1 MCDAL
6 FKIIQTQSE
15 FLANGALAAIEFTDD
30 ESMIPAFYVLYRWC
44 GDFFFLKLHG
54 ETSLKFTSSICSIVL
69 SGISG

>member
-30 ESMIPAFYVLYRWC
+30 ESMIPAFYVWYRWC
-44 GDFFFLKLHG
+44 GDFFF
-54 ETSLKFTSSICSIVL
+54 
-69 SGISG
+69 